1 MKRTANHNSQFKTG
15 CSHGNSNN
23 LGTLTVTGSCCKG
36 TVVVK
41 LTVWWNIRCCN
52 STQMLQM
59 FAIFSPHS
67 GTVVN
72 VNFIYIS
79 VTPAGCLWT
88 CSLHPSH
95 QRMCVSSLQAPQEM
109 LTQSVLAEIP
119 GQVTSFFNTMKL
131 KPPHGDT
138 PVSDPSASA
147 PPSDLS
153 SWMSSTPESVLSK
166 LHLLGLWWIEYVNT
180 NTKKP
185 LRTARQRCLS

>member
-1 MKRTANHNSQFKTG
+1 MKHSANHNIQFKTG

-23 LGTLTVTGSCCKG
+23 LGTLTGTGSFCRG

-41 LTVWWNIRCCN
+41 LTAWWNIRCCN

-59 FAIFSPHS
+59 FAIFKPHL

-79 VTPAGCLWT
+79 VIPACCLWT
-88 CSLHPSH
+88 CWFQPSH
-95 QRMCVSSLQAPQEM
+95 QRICVSSPQAPQEM

-138 PVSDPSASA
+138 PVSDPPASA

-153 SWMSSTPESVLSK
+153 SWTSLTLESVLSK
-166 LHLLGLWWIEYVNT
+166 LHPLGLWWIEYVNT

-185 LRTARQRCLS
+185 LRTASQRSLS